1 MDDIKGTK
9 NTVIA
14 KLNALNID
22 HTIDYKTYEFYL
34 TKVKK
39 LSDHLIRYLETEK
52 ILSENLNK
60 LKEVNIFIKKSKTT
74 KPYMS
79 RHY

>member
-1 MDDIKGTK
+1 MDEIKETK
-9 NTVIA
+9 NTAIA

-34 TKVKK
+34 TKIKK

-52 ILSENLNK
+52 ILSDNLTK
-60 LKEVNIFIKKSKTT
+60 LKEVNL
-74 KPYMS
+74 
-79 RHY
+79 